1 MVRGRVQQ
9 FFAKPEW
16 GFGRRL
22 TIGSLIGLATGF
34 VAVGFRLL
42 FGLLSDF
49 LLHTDGEG
57 VAQAAPVMLF
67 LVPALGGL
75 SVGILTRQFFGRGG
89 IPGVADVVL
98 AQTRD
103 RGLMG
108 WADAAKAGAL
118 NLLALGTGASVGR
131 EGPLVHLGATLG
143 SLGGVWL
150 RVDETHR
157 RIYLACGVAAGV
169 AASFNAP
176 LAGLFFAIEIALGGL
191 TSLSLASLGP
201 VVLAAI
207 AGTMVSRALLP
218 AEEAFLI
225 VKTLEIS
232 PWEFPA
238 FVLLGLICALVS
250 TAFLTLMRRAWHLR
264 RRLAEVVPLW
274 LHPAFAGMA
283 LGCLAMAV
291 PEVLGVGYVATFQSL
306 SGAYDQS
313 YLLILLIAKLFAVVV
328 CLALGFGSGIFSP
341 ALMIGALLGV
351 LFGQIATQ
359 LAPQFPADSFAY
371 GYAGMGAMVGAVLGA
386 PLSTILMVFEL
397 TRDYAVTVAVM
408 LSVVVAAQITHALV
422 GNTFFGLQLE
432 QRGVRLVLGG

>member
-1 MVRGRVQQ
+1 MDWLKQ

-22 TIGSLIGLATGF
+22 SVGALIGLATGF
-34 VAVGFRLL
+34 AAVGFRLL
-42 FGLLSDF
+42 FTEISDL

-57 VAQAAPVMLF
+57 VAQARSVMLF
-67 LVPALGGL
+67 LVPTTGGL
-75 SVGILTRQFFGRGG
+75 LVGLLTWQFFGRGA

-103 RGLMG
+103 RGVLNWVDG
-108 WADAAKAGAL
+108 LKAGL
-118 NLLALGTGASVGR
+118 VNVLALSTGASVGR

-143 SLGGVWL
+143 SIGGGWL
-150 RVDETHR
+150 RVDDTNR
-157 RIYLACGVAAGV
+157 RIYVACGVAAGV

-201 VVLAAI
+201 VVLSAI
-207 AGTMVSRALLP
+207 AGTMVSRAILP

-225 VKTLEIS
+225 TKTLEIS
-232 PWEFPA
+232 AWEFPA
-238 FVLLGLICALVS
+238 FILLGLVCAIFS
-250 TAFLTLMRRAWHLR
+250 TIFLTAIKRAWIFRRALGRILPAW
-264 RRLAEVVPLW
+264 V
-274 LHPAFAGMA
+274 HPAIAGVGLGLLA
-283 LGCLAMAV
+283 LMV

-306 SGAYDQS
+306 SGAYDQV
-313 YLLILLIAKLFAVVV
+313 YLVTLLITKFCAVLL
-328 CLALGFGSGIFSP
+328 CLSLGFGSGIFSP
-341 ALMIGALLGV
+341 SLMIGALIGV

-359 LAPQFPADSFAY
+359 VAPQFPADSFAY

-408 LSVVVAAQITHALV
+408 LSVVVAAQITHAIM

-432 QRGVRLVLGG
+432 QRGVRMVLGG